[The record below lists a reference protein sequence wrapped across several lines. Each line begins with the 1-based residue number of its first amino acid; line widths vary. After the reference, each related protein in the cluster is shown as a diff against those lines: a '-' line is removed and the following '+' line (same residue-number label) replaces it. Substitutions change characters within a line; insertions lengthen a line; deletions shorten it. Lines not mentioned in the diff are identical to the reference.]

1 MRRMMLL
8 MLVVLLTSGCAKV
21 IDDGEAGVRFDLGKV
36 APKPVP
42 AGLTFYVPVVS
53 RIERWNVKTIEIKET
68 ANVPS
73 SEGLISTLDVSVL
86 LRVPAENVVK
96 VRKNIGPRYISIVV
110 IPNARDT
117 IRSVVSGYQVKAL
130 FSEQGRT
137 EIAQKLQNQLKEKLA
152 PKGIIVQDALLRD
165 VRLPPTFAKSIEAKL
180 KAEQESLQKQFELE
194 KAKKDAEIEIARA
207 HGVAESNRIIADSLS
222 ENYLRYRWIEG
233 LHTNSAQVI
242 YVPTEANLPI
252 LEADRFEAK

>member
-1 MRRMMLL
+1 MKRMLWLL
-8 MLVVLLTSGCAKV
+8 MVVMLTSGCAKV
-21 IDDGEAGVRFDLGKV
+21 IDDGEAGVRFDLGKIS
-36 APKPVP
+36 PQPVP

-53 RIERWNVKTIEIKET
+53 RIERWNVKTMEIKET

-86 LRVPAENVVK
+86 LRVPTENVVK
-96 VRKNIGPRYISIVV
+96 VRKNIGPNYISIVIV
-110 IPNARDT
+110 PTVRDT

-130 FSEQGRT
+130 FSETGRT
-137 EIAQKLQNQLKEKLA
+137 EIAQKLLAKLQEKLA
-152 PKGIIVQDALLRD
+152 AKGIVVEDALLRD

-207 HGVAESNRIIADSLS
+207 HGIAESNRIIADSLS

-252 LEADRFEAK
+252 LEADRFGSK